1 MQVNAAVDDAAS
13 MAEDVARLLSAARN
27 KGKLTA
33 AERKRA
39 QSLIISV
46 AVRACSPRMGASSA
60 LSLGMP
66 DMTLCN
72 VSGGERAL
80 KDDPGSC
87 RQP

>member
-60 LSLGMP
+60 FYRS
-66 DMTLCN
+66 TC
-72 VSGGERAL
+72 
-80 KDDPGSC
+80 
-87 RQP
+87 QT